1 MNGYVFRWKKGD
13 QPWEK
18 LLAEILKRDY
28 RIAPCPE
35 ILQDA
40 YGKPY
45 FAENEMHFNVSHS
58 GDYLVI
64 VLSREPVGVDL
75 QKCRPVKEGMY
86 KKVVQQKEQPLIGE
100 NRERDFIRLWT
111 LKESF
116 VKAEGKG
123 LRIPMREYF
132 FSKEKEDYFVN
143 YGGQRAEWTFNIE
156 ETLLSDYVISVCGVE
171 KKISWSV
178 EDAV

>member
-13 QPWEK
+13 EPWEHI
-18 LLAEILKRDY
+18 LADILKRDY
-28 RIAPCPE
+28 RIALCPE
-35 ILQDA
+35 ILRDA

-45 FAENEMHFNVSHS
+45 FAENKLHFNVSHS

-64 VLSREPVGVDL
+64 VVAKSPVGVDI
-75 QKCRPVKEGMY
+75 QKLRPIKEGMY
-86 KKVVQQKEQPLIGE
+86 RKVVQPQEQELIGE
-100 NRERDFIRLWT
+100 NREWDFIRLWT

-116 VKAEGKG
+116 VKAEGRG

-132 FSKEKEDYFVN
+132 FERENAHYFVN
-143 YGGQRAEWTFNIE
+143 YGGQRADWTFNIE
-156 ETLLSDYVISVCGVE
+156 ETLLSDYVISVCGME